1 MFRQYRHSKGTK
13 QKVVGSLA
21 KIGINSTTGIS
32 SEVKSTRH
40 PSVSVERS
48 SGHSCMDRHVSLT
61 VTLLALIIFSHDI
74 GFTAGCRKGKSF
86 HYSNPGTGVSKI
98 TSNPYRIVKSSPLV
112 SHIKASTSSV
122 LLSVDL
128 GLRSGFAFYNSTG
141 SLLSFEYHR
150 FDTLPKLEASV
161 LTQLNIASKVHDIT
175 HFALEGDNVYRSIW
189 TSAINQYAAERKKEA
204 EIINVKPSEW
214 RARILTNS
222 ERKSGKDAKC
232 AARQIC
238 RQIMYRSGMEVLNR
252 RC

>member
-1 MFRQYRHSKGTK
+1 
-13 QKVVGSLA
+13 
-21 KIGINSTTGIS
+21 
-32 SEVKSTRH
+32 
-40 PSVSVERS
+40 
-48 SGHSCMDRHVSLT
+48 MDRHVSLT
-61 VTLLALIIFSHDI
+61 VTVFLLIIFSLDI
-74 GFTAGCRKGKSF
+74 GFTSGCRKGKSF
-86 HYSNPGTGVSKI
+86 HYINPEIGVSKI

-112 SHIKASTSSV
+112 SHIKASATSV

-161 LTQLNIASKVHDIT
+161 LTQIEIASKVYDIT

-189 TSAINQYAAERKKEA
+189 TSAINQYAAVRKKEA
-204 EIINVKPSEW
+204 EIINVTPSEW
-214 RARILTNS
+214 RARVLTEC

-238 RQIMYRSGMEVLNR
+238 RQIMYRSGL
-252 RC
+252 

>member
-1 MFRQYRHSKGTK
+1 
-13 QKVVGSLA
+13 
-21 KIGINSTTGIS
+21 
-32 SEVKSTRH
+32 
-40 PSVSVERS
+40 
-48 SGHSCMDRHVSLT
+48 MDRHVALT
-61 VTLLALIIFSHDI
+61 ATLFVLIIFNLYI

-86 HYSNPGTGVSKI
+86 HFSNPEIGVSKI
-98 TSNPYRIVKSSPLV
+98 TSNPYRIVKSSPHV
-112 SHIKASTSSV
+112 SHIKASTTSV

-128 GLRSGFAFYNSTG
+128 GLRSGFAIYNSTG

-150 FDTLPKLEASV
+150 FDSLSKLEASV
-161 LTQLNIASKVHDIT
+161 LTQLEIASEVHDIT

-189 TSAINQYAAERKKEA
+189 TSAINQYAAVRKKEA

-238 RQIMYRSGMEVLNR
+238 RQIMYRSGTKKLIF
-252 RC
+252 RCITSSSSLICCHYLLISTTELH